1 MFVHSFIMA
10 SNITIVELASALG
23 LSKSTVSRAFRDNQD
38 INPRTKERIL
48 EKAKELGF
56 SPNLYASNLRGSKSQ
71 TIAIIIPEFGN
82 KFFSQA
88 IKGIEWVARSNGYHV
103 LIYVTDHNAVKE
115 AEIIQTLVNGR
126 VDGVIM
132 SGSGEGNS
140 HEYLKLLEYNK
151 VPIVFFDR
159 YYEDVPTACVTG
171 NDFDSS
177 YEATK
182 HLIEND
188 AKRIAYLAVNKDV
201 SIGRIRMEGYKKA
214 LHDAALPIDDRLIL
228 DTSNDAV
235 INYEDIREL
244 ILNEKP
250 DAIFASVER
259 LAMSTIR
266 VAKALNLT
274 IPNDLK
280 LICFSCLDIADM
292 LQPALSVVKQ
302 PAYEMGIQATT
313 QLFDILCGRK
323 QGGVRE
329 MVFLDS
335 ELIFQ
340 ASSTKA

>member
-1 MFVHSFIMA
+1 MA
-10 SNITIVELASALG
+10 NNITIVELAAALG
-23 LSKSTVSRAFRDNQD
+23 LSKSTVSRAFRDSED
-38 INPRTKERIL
+38 INPKTREKIL
-48 EKAKELGF
+48 QKASELGF
-56 SPNLYASNLRGSKSQ
+56 SPNLYASNLRGNKSH

-103 LIYVTDHNAVKE
+103 LIYVTDHSAEKE
-115 AEIIQTLVNGR
+115 AEIIRTLVSGR

-132 SGSGEGNS
+132 SGSGEGNN
-140 HEYLKLLEYNK
+140 HEYLKLLRNND
-151 VPIVFFDR
+151 VPLVFFDR
-159 YYEDVPTACVTG
+159 YYEDVPTACITG

-177 YEATK
+177 YQATK
-182 HLIEND
+182 HLITNG
-188 AKRIAYLAVNKDV
+188 AQRIAYLAVNKDV
-201 SIGRIRMEGYKKA
+201 SIGKIRMEGYKKA
-214 LHDAALPIDDRLIL
+214 LKEANLSVDERFIL
-228 DTSNDAV
+228 DTSNEV
-235 INYEDIREL
+235 NVNYADIKAL
-244 ILNEKP
+244 IQNQQP

-266 VAKALNLT
+266 VARELKLI

-292 LQPALSVVKQ
+292 LQPSLSVIKQ

-323 QGGVRE
+323 SDGIRE
-329 MVFLDS
+329 IVFLDS

-340 ASSTKA
+340 NSSSKT